1 MMNLTLTVDLVSD
14 NGDSAKREK
23 YGCLF
28 VEQSPMQAYLISALD
43 KNIHGQ
49 LNDDE
54 KNDYI
59 NQLIFDGFVKLR
71 KRDVES
77 ATGRPK
83 NTSLSWMPKK
93 IGTLKKS

>member
-14 NGDSAKREK
+14 NGDGAKREK

-54 KNDYI
+54 KDDYI

-71 KRDVES
+71 KRTPDPPACAVRNAS
-77 ATGRPK
+77 P
-83 NTSLSWMPKK
+83 LY
-93 IGTLKKS
+93 